1 MKSKSVPLQ
10 IKSAFTILEAVV
22 SVALIGIATAAAFQV
37 MKVVSSGKYSLDDRH
52 NIYLATLSF
61 STNLDLALM
70 EIAAADIQTILPGD
84 ITFTTGIKNALP
96 APICPANNGNL
107 FRDRLKNEL
116 CKTTLIVNPLR
127 TQATQRL
134 IIVLANTVTQLD
146 GIKYIETRLTFQHQV
161 NGPILFER
169 VLLNVK

>member
-1 MKSKSVPLQ
+1 MRSKSVCFR

-52 NIYLATLSF
+52 NIYLAALSF

-70 EIAAADIQTILPGD
+70 EMTSADIQTISPGD
-84 ITFTTGIKNALP
+84 VVFTTGVRNGSP
-96 APICPANNGNL
+96 APQCPANNGNL

-127 TQATQRL
+127 TQATQQLRIL
-134 IIVLANTVTQLD
+134 LANTVTTQQSV
-146 GIKYIETRLTFQHQV
+146 KYLETRLTFVHPTTGV
-161 NGPILFER
+161 ILFEK
-169 VLLNVK
+169 VLLHVK